1 MYNLIELIKKCNKSN
16 QDELKNFI
24 NDYLINNS
32 LKTNFDRTILR
43 ENDLEQVKLFAYDAC
58 KEIFGTVWNLTSI
71 DNFKIE
77 KLSLVKL

>member
-32 LKTNFDRTILR
+32 LKTKFDRTILR

-58 KEIFGTVWNLTSI
+58 KEIFGSDWNLTSI
-71 DNFKIE
+71 DNFEIE